1 MEKLEKFIFTKEDG
15 TQVEATVL
23 GCFTIKETG
32 KTFLL
37 YNSGN
42 DDSVDASLVVDKG
55 NILELKDISPED
67 KYAVEKL
74 VDEIMSEEEK

>member
-1 MEKLEKFIFTKEDG
+1 MEKLEKFTFFKQDG

-23 GCFTIKETG
+23 GCFTVVETG

-37 YNSGN
+37 YNVGD

-55 NILELKDISPED
+55 NVLELKDISVED
-67 KYAVEKL
+67 QYAVEQL
-74 VDEIMSEEEK
+74 VTDILSEEVS